1 MIPRLK
7 NEYEKKIIDDLQKK
21 FSMKNKYMVPKFIK
35 VVLNM
40 GLGLD
45 ANDKKKLQNC
55 IEDMSLISGQ
65 KPIVTKFKKSISNF
79 KTRKGTTAGVKVT
92 LRSNRMYEFIDRL
105 VNIALPR
112 IKDFQG
118 LSVNGFDTFGN
129 YSFGIKEHIIFPEIN
144 FDKVDRIR
152 GMDITLVTNS
162 KNKKFTFALLE
173 SMNFP
178 FNKQKKN
185 KEINWG
191 TMAKT
196 SSIQRNLKRIR
207 LAKKFLKKREN
218 LKKIIKNRKLPLED
232 RFAAQLKLAKIPRN
246 SSKTRI
252 RNRCEIT
259 GRPHGFYRKLKISR
273 IALRDLASKG
283 KIPGMTK
290 SSW

>member
-7 NEYEKKIIDDLQKK
+7 DEYEKKTIDDLQKK

-65 KPIVTKFKKSISNF
+65 RPIVTKFKKSISNF

-129 YSFGIKEHIIFPEIN
+129 YSLGIKEHIIFPEIN

-232 RFAAQLKLAKIPRN
+232 RFAAQLKLAKIPKN

-259 GRPHGFYRKLKISR
+259 GRPHGYYRKLKISR